1 MNSTTKQSE
10 IFPRGSLFFAPMEGV
25 TDAPYRSAIQRLY
38 PEWDYLCTDFLR
50 VPTQGHYTAQKLLKH
65 FGEGLFDSPTHQKK
79 TGYQILTSYRAQT
92 KQTVEKLQDLDVR
105 HLDLNLGCPSKK
117 VNSHQGGAYLLARP
131 DLLREI
137 IQTIRQSYQG
147 HFTVKMRTGYKD
159 TELFLELIKMFEDE
173 GVEAITIHGRT
184 RDQLYKG
191 VADWTLIKKAVETVS
206 IPVIG
211 NGDLWNVTDIVDM
224 FEQTN
229 CHAVMLGRGA
239 MKTPWLAQL
248 YKRYKNSPG
257 QLNDVYLLEERKK
270 ELQDYFGTLEE
281 EYSAI
286 DVNSE
291 ALLKRFKSL
300 SRHLFDDFDG
310 PEEMRSR
317 FLRSRTLEQ
326 FKERLDQLC

>member
-1 MNSTTKQSE
+1 MNKQE
-10 IFPRGSLFFAPMEGV
+10 IFPRGSLIFAPMEGV
-25 TDAPYRSAIQRLY
+25 TDAPYRSAIQKLY

-50 VPTQGHYTAQKLLKH
+50 VPTQGHFTSQKLLKH
-65 FGEGLFDSPTHQKK
+65 FGEKLFDSPVHQQK

-92 KQTVEKLQDLDVR
+92 KQTVVKLQDLGVR

-117 VNSHQGGAYLLARP
+117 VNSHQGGAYLLAHP

-137 IQTIRQSYQG
+137 IQTIRQTFTG
-147 HFTVKMRTGYKD
+147 NFTVKMRTGYKD
-159 TELFLELIKMFEDE
+159 TQLFLELIKMFEDE

-191 VADWTLIKKAVETVS
+191 VADWSLIKKAVETVS

-211 NGDLWNVTDIVDM
+211 NGDLWSVEDMVKM

-248 YKRYKNSPG
+248 YRRYKNSPG

-270 ELQDYFGTLEE
+270 ALQDYFETLEE

-286 DVNSE
+286 DVNSD
-291 ALLKRFKSL
+291 AILKRFKSL
-300 SRHLFDDFDG
+300 SRHLFDDFDE

-317 FLRSRTLEQ
+317 FLRSRTLGQ
-326 FKERLDQLC
+326 FKEHLDQLH